1 MNKNKVIFSSVVF
14 MVVFSILYWYQ
25 ELLGLKEANMVEQ
38 AIISN
43 CDFQLS
49 FLVAL
54 LSAALFLVLTYHKKE
69 IDPNVLREEFVRSKF
84 SNRETEIF
92 EELSVEKQQGILKY
106 YQNHFKR
113 EDWNDCDRYIV
124 NHQPKTNKTLKLG
137 LLGFVLCALMLALNP
152 VYDDYA
158 LAREQHNEV
167 LRAKEAEY
175 NRIIEEQYLTFEGL
189 PTVEIIPG
197 NYIKAGDLQK
207 YLDEHVRTQPQ
218 FLLDNCRVIR
228 FCEPQN
234 FDSIATSEGV
244 DTNNRGFGTY
254 AYAKSDDFSI
264 TLQMDVNKDY
274 DQKSTVSHE
283 LTHLFDFAHGNSYT
297 WYGISESAE
306 WLSLHQSA
314 PDCLGAYGT
323 EEVHEF
329 FADAGE
335 MYVNYPEELKEI
347 NMDIF
352 NFMNG
357 WYHMY

>member
-25 ELLGLKEANMVEQ
+25 ELLGLKEASMVEQ

-54 LSAALFLVLTYHKKE
+54 LSVALFLVLTYHKKE
-69 IDPNVLREEFVRSKF
+69 IDPNVLKDEFVRSKF
-84 SNRETEIF
+84 SNRESKIF
-92 EELSVEKQQGILKY
+92 EELSEEKQQGILKY

-113 EDWNDCDRYIV
+113 EDWNDCDTYIV
-124 NHQPKTNKTLKLG
+124 NHQPKTNKTLKYG
-137 LLGFVLCALMLALNP
+137 LLGFVLCAFMLALNP

-158 LAREQHNEV
+158 LAREQYNEV

-197 NYIKAGDLQK
+197 NNIKAGDLQK

-234 FDSIATSEGV
+234 FDSIATIEGV

-254 AYAKSDDFSI
+254 AYAKASDFSI

-283 LTHLFDFAHGNSYT
+283 LTHLFDFAHRNSYT
-297 WYGISESAE
+297 WHGISESPE

-335 MYVNYPEELKEI
+335 MYVNYPDKLKEI